1 MPTVLAELNRV
12 VGALPAD
19 KAKEVLDFAQT
30 LVQRLSTDESD
41 DWSDED
47 LRECTIA
54 SMERFEEEHGDEDWG
69 GLIDDRGGDNVQPR

>member
-1 MPTVLAELNRV
+1 MSTVLTELNRV

-30 LVQRLSTDESD
+30 LVQRVPIEESD
-41 DWSDED
+41 DWTDED

-54 SMERFEEEHGDEDWG
+54 SLERFEDEHGEEDWG
-69 GLIDDRGGDNVQPR
+69 GLIENSAEPSR